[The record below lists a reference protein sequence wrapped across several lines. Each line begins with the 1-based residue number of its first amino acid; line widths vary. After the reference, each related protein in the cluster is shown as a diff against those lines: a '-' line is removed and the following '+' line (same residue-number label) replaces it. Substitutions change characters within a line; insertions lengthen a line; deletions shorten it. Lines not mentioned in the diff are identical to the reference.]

1 MINLLLIYLRISYL
15 FYIAKAQFSSV
26 INVDCDFQF
35 EYYTKEE
42 VTSVLETC
50 YLDNLVKTD
59 GYTTSN
65 KYALA
70 EIKNFEA
77 AYTTVHLFKKS
88 GLVDYI
94 LEVISGTTNP
104 CSSSACDP
112 NDGVNLAFFTF
123 LIRAVILIPVLF
135 LCQDGSSTFDKI
147 GQVCVCFGIIVYVYV

>member
-77 AYTTVHLFKKS
+77 AYTTVHLFKKYVTCS
-88 GLVDYI
+88 ICHAIYVMLYMSRYMSRYNI
-94 LEVISGTTNP
+94 YVIP
-104 CSSSACDP
+104 SS
-112 NDGVNLAFFTF
+112 
-123 LIRAVILIPVLF
+123 
-135 LCQDGSSTFDKI
+135 
-147 GQVCVCFGIIVYVYV
+147 CV